1 MRKLFRGVA
10 TALLLVGVMSVQAQ
24 SVDEIL
30 AKHFETIGQSK
41 LSNVQTM
48 QTEGKIVVQGLEI
61 PFNQKYKREGKFY
74 MESSFQGMTM
84 VQAFN
89 GETGWQV
96 NPLMGM
102 TEPQDLS
109 GMELK
114 NALENSDIDGPLHNY
129 AAKGHKVELLG
140 NDTFEGADVF
150 KIKLT
155 KSDGTEA
162 TYFMDAD
169 NYVLLKTEVT
179 MVVEGNTVTSSAI
192 MGNYKEV
199 DGIMMAHSITTS
211 AMGQSMNLILDKVEF
226 GVEVDDSLFTKP
238 GK

>member
-10 TALLLVGVMSVQAQ
+10 TALLLVGVMSAQAQ
-24 SVDEIL
+24 GVDEIL

-48 QTEGKIVVQGLEI
+48 QTEGKIVVQGMEI

-74 MESSFQGMTM
+74 MESSFQGMKM

-89 GETGWQV
+89 GETGWQI
-96 NPLMGM
+96 NPMLGS
-102 TEPQDLS
+102 EPQDLS

-114 NALENSDIDGPLHNY
+114 SALENSDIDGPLHNY

-140 NDTFEGADVF
+140 KDTFEGADVF

-155 KSDGTEA
+155 KYDGTEA

-199 DGIMMAHSITTS
+199 DGVMMAHSITTS